1 MKRLA
6 IAIAMVAATGCGK
19 KDKEENKGK
28 QPDVPPKV
36 VTPQVDLPVVKEEK
50 PPAPKEMLVGKARV
64 INLYVD
70 AAGKGQEV
78 DVWMRRSFKYGP
90 VLIKEK
96 LGLGQATDFFGAVPE
111 QTVVIV
117 PTGAGSDAKELAGAM
132 KGKGDEVWTT
142 VLAWNGTGMSGAS
155 TQDAPP
161 DMGEKGVW
169 PPKPPAAGKGLVVLR
184 ADALQEHEKALTE
197 QYGGRSF
204 MVGDGKGACMKQRL
218 EDVGFSASVLGG
230 TQPVILELAPG
241 KHAITFHKWPGK
253 CDTPAVYQVE
263 VDVAADKSTLVHLFT
278 RDAKTLDNLQLPM

>member
-1 MKRLA
+1 MKRLV
-6 IAIAMVAATGCGK
+6 IVMGVVAAVGCGK
-19 KDKEENKGK
+19 KDDDKNKGERPPPK
-28 QPDVPPKV
+28 IVDPPKV
-36 VTPQVDLPVVKEEK
+36 DLPTVAEK
-50 PPAPKEMLVGKARV
+50 PPAPKEALVGNARV

-70 AAGKGQEV
+70 ASGKGQEV

-96 LGLGQATDFFGAVPE
+96 LGLGQATDWFGAVPE
-111 QTVVIV
+111 QSVVIV

-132 KGKGDEVWTT
+132 KGKGDEKWTT
-142 VLAWNGTGMSGAS
+142 VLAWNGTGMSGGS

-161 DMGEKGVW
+161 DMGEKGTW

-204 MVGDGKGACMKQRL
+204 MVGDGKGACLHQRI
-218 EDVGFSASVLGG
+218 EDIGFSASVLGG
-230 TQPVILELAPG
+230 TQPVVLELAPG
-241 KHAITFHKWPGK
+241 KQVITFHKWPGK

-263 VDVAADKSTLVHLFT
+263 VEVAADKSTLVHLFT